1 MFAIIIGRRQG
12 HEKLQ
17 EMGSPNRANALGSR
31 FVLLPRR
38 GSREYVYGVVR
49 VRQGRVFVKF
59 YRLLPCRRVV
69 VPQRYATGNGG
80 LTMGSNIDILVDKL
94 NRIEQLSLIGAKSIL
109 TLDEAVVFTG
119 LSKQYLYRLTS
130 NREIPHFK
138 KCRKLYFKKSEL
150 EEWLLER
157 KIPTRLDIDSMA
169 STYVATH

>member
-1 MFAIIIGRRQG
+1 MVA
-12 HEKLQ
+12 
-17 EMGSPNRANALGSR
+17 
-31 FVLLPRR
+31 
-38 GSREYVYGVVR
+38 
-49 VRQGRVFVKF
+49 
-59 YRLLPCRRVV
+59 
-69 VPQRYATGNGG
+69 
-80 LTMGSNIDILVDKL
+80 IDILVDKL

>member
-1 MFAIIIGRRQG
+1 
-12 HEKLQ
+12 
-17 EMGSPNRANALGSR
+17 
-31 FVLLPRR
+31 
-38 GSREYVYGVVR
+38 
-49 VRQGRVFVKF
+49 
-59 YRLLPCRRVV
+59 
-69 VPQRYATGNGG
+69 
-80 LTMGSNIDILVDKL
+80 MGSNIDILVDKL